1 MISPPRSAPPNAP
14 ASDPTTPPSSP
25 RAGRR
30 SSRPTRRSLA
40 VTESPMAVTPPPNTT
55 LIATSPHV
63 SVGRPENLDDDSE
76 FEIVETVGDVLV
88 ESAEEGSDYQLGTCS
103 IMLHLV
109 LHFVLHIM
117 LHLVLHLVLHIVL
130 HLVVHFT
137 DLCMVRCFIDGS
149 VGDGVDGED
158 DDGVDD
164 GGVSSELLVD
174 QDDSLNTVCDGDDS
188 TEYAAMDSGEDAEK
202 DDLVID
208 EDSGEDSEC
217 ADIHIPA
224 DEDESEA
231 SETEIAAEVLFAER
245 FLDSFG
251 GEDAVLAGNLKND
264 VLREM
269 AATGWEDV
277 EEPDTCDYMNKPYEP
292 VDNTRSYPG
301 LRQGY
306 SGPTADA
313 LRNADSPLAL
323 FFFFLPVVL
332 WQHIAVCSN
341 EYGREMAPLRVD
353 ERHKRYRS
361 KFRLNPQL
369 PK

>member
-1 MISPPRSAPPNAP
+1 MVRARQKQVRDADVTSSDLSWRSVWRELKDQGWTNKR
-14 ASDPTTPPSSP
+14 PSS
-25 RAGRR
+25 RG
-30 SSRPTRRSLA
+30 
-40 VTESPMAVTPPPNTT
+40 
-55 LIATSPHV
+55 
-63 SVGRPENLDDDSE
+63 LDDRYRYVRPGCNPD
-76 FEIVETVGDVLV
+76 G
-88 ESAEEGSDYQLGTCS
+88 AE
-103 IMLHLV
+103 
-109 LHFVLHIM
+109 
-117 LHLVLHLVLHIVL
+117 
-130 HLVVHFT
+130 
-137 DLCMVRCFIDGS
+137 
-149 VGDGVDGED
+149 GVDVFLGEKA
-158 DDGVDD
+158 VLEYYANSK
-164 GGVSSELLVD
+164 VLY
-174 QDDSLNTVCDGDDS
+174 DS

-202 DDLVID
+202 DDLVMD

-231 SETEIAAEVLFAER
+231 SETEIAAE
-245 FLDSFG
+245 
-251 GEDAVLAGNLKND
+251 
-264 VLREM
+264 
-269 AATGWEDV
+269 
-277 EEPDTCDYMNKPYEP
+277 EPDTFDYMNKPYEP

-369 PK
+369 PKKSKRDIQTELEGVKPIQPHELVALSAS